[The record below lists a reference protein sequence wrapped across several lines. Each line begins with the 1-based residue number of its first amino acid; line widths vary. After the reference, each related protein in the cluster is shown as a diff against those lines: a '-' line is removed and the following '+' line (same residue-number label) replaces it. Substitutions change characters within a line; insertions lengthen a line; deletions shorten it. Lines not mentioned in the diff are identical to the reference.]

1 MITTI
6 KKEKDFRIEF
16 NGSNT
21 YFIIDNTGQV
31 WDMVNTLRKAENRLK
46 KILSYY
52 LD

>member
-6 KKEKDFRIEF
+6 TEQKGFKIEF
-16 NGSNT
+16 NGANN
-21 YFIIDNTGQV
+21 YFIVDNTGQV